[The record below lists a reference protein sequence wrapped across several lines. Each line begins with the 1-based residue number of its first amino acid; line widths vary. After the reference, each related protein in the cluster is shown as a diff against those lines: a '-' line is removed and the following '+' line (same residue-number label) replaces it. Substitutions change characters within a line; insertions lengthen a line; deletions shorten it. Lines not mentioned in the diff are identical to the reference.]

1 MRVIVSGE
9 KLMKRFLTAVAS
21 IIELPVL
28 ASPIFVAVAARR
40 PRVSYAA
47 APLIVRQL
55 LTFRQPGRI
64 VFKPE
69 SPSAYA

>member
-28 ASPIFVAVAARR
+28 ASPIFVAVAAR
-40 PRVSYAA
+40 AC
-47 APLIVRQL
+47 LTRQ
-55 LTFRQPGRI
+55 RRSSSDI
-64 VFKPE
+64 SSRSA
-69 SPSAYA
+69 SPAG